1 MKKLIFTILIA
12 FIICFGCK
20 KDKYKA
26 LDTSLFDDD
35 YYSAFVYRDY
45 PNDLSL
51 DTFTYYFNK
60 DTLTVIGYTFERVN
74 NIKTPVKKDT
84 ISHSFFIENNNIYFP
99 PQTTNPYELEINNN
113 LFGPYEFHLLHW
125 EIIESN
131 NTKLVIDSHTSDK
144 VISHFE
150 LIANLKK

>member
-1 MKKLIFTILIA
+1 MKKLIFAILIV

-20 KDKYKA
+20 KDKDMA

-45 PNDLSL
+45 PSDLSL

-99 PQTTNPYELEINNN
+99 PQTTNPYEVVINYNIV
-113 LFGPYEFHLLHW
+113 GPYEFHLLHW
-125 EIIESN
+125 EIIEFN
-131 NTKLVIDSHTSDK
+131 KTKLVIDSHTSDK